1 MSIKATFPAGVTAMT
16 VNGLH
21 QWDYGR
27 TLEIEA
33 PELPTLV
40 EIHFAC
46 AGMQEAEVRSCAL
59 IDGKMTAAIPD
70 ICLEQTSPVI
80 AWVYEIGETNGRTTR
95 MVTLPIIQRA
105 KPQGSVT
112 ITPAVADKYTELLAA
127 VNDLIEDIQSGELA
141 LSVEHVAQA
150 DHADEADH
158 ALEADHAAEA
168 DRAAAAG
175 QADEALT
182 LSDTL
187 AVEKGGTGVTSLE
200 ELAEKLGVESG
211 GGSVDYA
218 ARAGYADSAGSASY
232 ANSTSA
238 FAGHTYAQLF
248 TEDFNGSPIA
258 KGALGLAGL
267 SNSNVVYVDA
277 EQVLTNTS
285 NINDTMSALA
295 QLMADVTALEKRV
308 DALE

>member
-46 AGMQEAEVRSCAL
+46 AGMPEAEVRSCTL
-59 IDGKMTAAIPD
+59 IDGKVTAAIPD

-127 VNDLIEDIQSGELA
+127 VNDLIEDIRSGDIA
-141 LSVEHVAQA
+141 VSVGHVAQA
-150 DHADEADH
+150 DHAAVADY
-158 ALEADHAAEA
+158 AVEADHAAEA

-175 QADEALT
+175 QADEAVT

-200 ELAEKLGVESG
+200 ELAEKLGVNSGG

-218 ARAGYADSAGSASY
+218 SRAGYADSAGTASY
-232 ANSTSA
+232 AGSASA
-238 FAGHTYAQLF
+238 FGGYSYDQLF
-248 TEDFNGSPIA
+248 TQDFNGSPIA
-258 KGALGLAGL
+258 NGAMGLAGV
-267 SNSNVVYVDA
+267 SEGDVVYVDA
-277 EQVLTNTS
+277 SIVL
-285 NINDTMSALA
+285 DLA
-295 QLMADVTALEKRV
+295 ERVRQLELLYR
-308 DALE
+308 